1 MRLEIDVMLD
11 YQLAEPADV
20 LLQIEVA
27 QMADQR
33 LVGDNMTANS
43 SEPLRSAA
51 GGDEIGRRSWVLG
64 QGPLHVVYSALVDI
78 DRPAA
83 IDIAGLEATDPRML
97 PAEVIP
103 YLLPSRYVECE
114 RFASFV
120 KREFGAY
127 PGGAMVAT
135 MCDWIADRVDYV
147 SGSSNGDTTASAT
160 FVRRQGVCRDFA
172 HLLAAFA
179 RAAEIPA
186 RVVSAYAPDVFPQ
199 DFHAVVELWLDD
211 EWRLIDPT
219 GMAATNE
226 IARIVV
232 GRDAADIAFMTVFGT
247 AEMMAQTV
255 KVRRLD

>member
-11 YQLAEPADV
+11 YQLSEPADV

-27 QMADQR
+27 QMADQA
-33 LVGDNMTANS
+33 LVGDNLTVTS
-43 SEPLRSAA
+43 PEPVRSTE
-51 GGDEIGRRSWVLG
+51 GQDSIGRRSWVLG
-64 QGPLHVVYSALVDI
+64 QGPLHAVYSALVDI
-78 DRPAA
+78 DRPTTV
-83 IDIAGLEATDPRML
+83 DIAGLEAANPRTL
-97 PAEVIP
+97 PADVVP

-127 PGGAMVAT
+127 PSGAMVAA
-135 MCDWIADRVDYV
+135 MCEWIDDRVAYV
-147 SGSSNGDTTASAT
+147 SGSSTGDTTASAT
-160 FVRRQGVCRDFA
+160 FVRREGVCRDFA
-172 HLLAAFA
+172 HLLTAFA

-186 RVVSAYAPDVFPQ
+186 RVVSAYAPEVFPQ

-211 EWRLIDPT
+211 EWRLVDPT

-226 IARIVV
+226 IARIVI

-247 AEMMAQTV
+247 AEMMAQAV